1 MKSAVVIGSTGLT
14 GSQVVKQLVSEGSF
28 SQIIAICRSKSS
40 SALDAEF
47 NNPKV
52 RVLQFDFKNWASLEL
67 QVSSFIGTAQATF
80 FCSLGTTIKVAGS
93 EVAFKKVDHDYTVNF
108 ARLAQT
114 CRAEQLIII
123 SALGAD
129 KNSTVFYNRTKG
141 EMEEDVQREY
151 SGKLYFLRPSLL
163 LGDRKEFRFGERV
176 AILLA
181 PIYSSLMFGSLKR
194 YVPVPA
200 AKVAKTAVLL
210 AAKKITAGQFLE
222 NEEILKN

>member
-1 MKSAVVIGSTGLT
+1 MKIAVVIGSTGLT
-14 GSQVVKQLVSEGSF
+14 GSQVVKQLLREGSF
-28 SQIIAICRSKSS
+28 SQIIAICRSKA
-40 SALDAEF
+40 SALDADF

-141 EMEEDVQREY
+141 EMEEDVQLEY

-210 AAKKITAGQFLE
+210 AAKKIISGQFLE

>member
-1 MKSAVVIGSTGLT
+1 MKIAVVIGSTGLT
-14 GSQVVKQLVSEGSF
+14 GSQVVKQLLREGSF
-28 SQIIAICRSKSS
+28 SQIIAICRSKA
-40 SALDAEF
+40 SALDADF

-67 QVSSFIGTAQATF
+67 QVSSFIGTAQAIF

-141 EMEEDVQREY
+141 EMEEDVQLEY

-210 AAKKITAGQFLE
+210 AAKKIISGQFLE